1 MDDFDAGIEEAY
13 GATEKPAPPVRD
25 VRLTEMD
32 ERFLQNLEKG
42 VLYRV
47 RR

>member
-1 MDDFDAGIEEAY
+1 VDDYDGLLD
-13 GATEKPAPPVRD
+13 TKTTPSVRD
-25 VRLTEMD
+25 VRLYDVD
-32 ERFLQNLEKG
+32 ERFLENLEKG